1 MKNFLTIHLVY
12 PHEPKARTPDSIGF
26 NLAKE
31 LRVHGYDVRTYSLYE
46 ASLAPFNPT
55 RNDILIG
62 HPRWENNNT
71 FRQLLSMK
79 GWGRIIVLHPFC
91 PRDLWSYAHLY
102 FYCTFADSFIAITGK
117 YWKNEVINTHFSEWH
132 TKLLQI
138 DLAIDQKFFPK
149 VKTTF
154 NKRGERKFLFVGN
167 HPHYKN
173 VDFLDKLAGN
183 LKQIEFHRI
192 GPISRKYKN
201 LIQHGKYELS
211 SPEAKRIV
219 KNMDFMITMSNRDA
233 NPTTIIEASSMGLVA
248 ICPIGSGYFESDGV
262 FNISGSNMKLAI
274 EQINNFNCT
283 EETVLDEKRKQMDG
297 LIKTRYCWPVFSMN
311 VIKEIERKGSYNY
324 QIKSFFDCS
333 IIYIVFYFLARKS
346 PWRVFVKKYLNKYK
360 SYILD
365 VFKR

>member
-1 MKNFLTIHLVY
+1 LKNFLTIHLVY
-12 PHEPKARTPDSIGF
+12 PHKPKARTPDSIGF

-31 LRVHGYDVRTYSLYE
+31 LRAHGYDVRLYSLYDE
-46 ASLAPFNPT
+46 LLVPFIPT

-71 FRQLLSMK
+71 FRQLLKKK

-102 FYCTFADSFIAITGK
+102 FYCIFADSFIAITGK
-117 YWKNEVINTHFSEWH
+117 YWKNEIINTHFSEWH
-132 TKLLQI
+132 NKILQL
-138 DLAIDQKFFPK
+138 DLAIDTNFFPK
-149 VKTTF
+149 VKKNF
-154 NKRGERKFLFVGN
+154 NPAGKRKFLFVGN

-173 VDFLDKLAGN
+173 VDFLNKLAGN

-192 GPISRKYKN
+192 GPTSRKYKN

-211 SPEAKRIV
+211 SPEAKQIV

-248 ICPIGSGYFESDGV
+248 ICPIGSGYLESDGV
-262 FNISGSNMKLAI
+262 FNISGSDMKLAL
-274 EQINNFNCT
+274 EQINNFNCM
-283 EETVLDEKRKQMDG
+283 EEVVLDQKRKQMDG
-297 LIKTRYCWPVFSMN
+297 LIKTRYTWSIFSMN
-311 VIKEIERKGSYNY
+311 VIKEIERNENHTYK
-324 QIKSFFDCS
+324 IKSFFDLS

-346 PWRVFVKKYLNKYK
+346 PWRIFIKKYLKICK

-365 VFKR
+365 VFKK

>member
-31 LRVHGYDVRTYSLYE
+31 LILYGYDVRSYRLYE
-46 ASLAPFNPT
+46 ELLVPFIPT

-71 FRQLLSMK
+71 FRQLLKKK

-102 FYCTFADSFIAITGK
+102 FYCIFADSFIAITGK
-117 YWKNEVINTHFSEWH
+117 YWKNEIINTHFSEWH
-132 TKLLQI
+132 NKILQL
-138 DLAIDQKFFPK
+138 DLAIDTNFFPK
-149 VKTTF
+149 VKKIF
-154 NKRGERKFLFVGN
+154 NPAGKRKFLFIGN

-173 VDFLDKLAGN
+173 VDFLNKLAGN

-192 GPISRKYKN
+192 GPTSRKYKN

-248 ICPIGSGYFESDGV
+248 ICPIGSGYLESDGV
-262 FNISGSNMKLAI
+262 FNISGSDMKLAL
-274 EQINNFNCT
+274 EQINNFNCM
-283 EETVLDEKRKQMDG
+283 EEVVLDQKRKQMDG
-297 LIKTRYCWPVFSMN
+297 LIKTRYTWSVFSMN
-311 VIKEIERKGSYNY
+311 VIKEIERNENHTYK
-324 QIKSFFDCS
+324 IKSFFDLS

-346 PWRVFVKKYLNKYK
+346 PWRVFIKKYLKICK

>member
-1 MKNFLTIHLVY
+1 
-12 PHEPKARTPDSIGF
+12 
-26 NLAKE
+26 LAKE

-62 HPRWENNNT
+62 HPRWESNNT
-71 FRQLLSMK
+71 FRRLLKKK

-102 FYCTFADSFIAITGK
+102 FYCIFADSFIAITGK
-117 YWKNEVINTHFSEWH
+117 YWKNEIINTHFSEWH
-132 TKLLQI
+132 NKILQL

-149 VKTTF
+149 VKTRF

-183 LKQIEFHRI
+183 LKHIEFHRI
-192 GPISRKYKN
+192 GPVSRKYKN

-211 SPEAKRIV
+211 STEAKRIV

-248 ICPIGSGYFESDGV
+248 ICPIGSGYSESDGV
-262 FNISGSNMKLAI
+262 FNISGCNMKLAI
-274 EQINNFNCT
+274 EQINNFNFM
-283 EETVLDEKRKQMDG
+283 EESVLDEKRKQMFG
-297 LIKTRYCWPVFSMN
+297 LIKTRYSWPVFSMN
-311 VIKEIERKGSYNY
+311 VIKEIERKGSYDY
-324 QIKSFFDCS
+324 QIKSFFNRS

-346 PWRVFVKKYLNKYK
+346 PWRVFVKKYLKKYK

>member
-1 MKNFLTIHLVY
+1 
-12 PHEPKARTPDSIGF
+12 
-26 NLAKE
+26 
-31 LRVHGYDVRTYSLYE
+31 
-46 ASLAPFNPT
+46 
-55 RNDILIG
+55 
-62 HPRWENNNT
+62 
-71 FRQLLSMK
+71 MK

-102 FYCTFADSFIAITGK
+102 FYCIFADSFIAITGK
-117 YWKNEVINTHFSEWH
+117 YWKNEVINTHFSEWY

-173 VDFLDKLAGN
+173 VDFLNKLAGN
-183 LKQIEFHRI
+183 LKHIEFHRI
-192 GPISRKYKN
+192 GPVSRKYKN

-262 FNISGSNMKLAI
+262 FNISGVDIKKAMR
-274 EQINNFNCT
+274 QINRFNFM
-283 EETVLDEKRKQMDG
+283 DESILNIKRKEMHN
-297 LIKTRYCWPVFSMN
+297 LIKCRYNWSNFSKK
-311 VIKEIERKGSYNY
+311 IIEEIESTERYSYKF
-324 QIKSFFDCS
+324 KSPYKLS
-333 IIYIVFYFLARKS
+333 VIYTVYYFLARKS
-346 PWRVFVKKYLNKYK
+346 PWRIWVKKYFYLFK
-360 SYILD
+360 SSIINF
-365 VFKR
+365 FK

>member
-1 MKNFLTIHLVY
+1 M
-12 PHEPKARTPDSIGF
+12 
-26 NLAKE
+26 AKE

-62 HPRWENNNT
+62 HPRWESNNT
-71 FRQLLSMK
+71 FRRLLKKK

-102 FYCTFADSFIAITGK
+102 FYCIFADSFIAITGK
-117 YWKNEVINTHFSEWH
+117 YWKNEIINTHFSEWH
-132 TKLLQI
+132 NKILQL

-149 VKTTF
+149 VKTRF

-183 LKQIEFHRI
+183 LKHIEFHRI
-192 GPISRKYKN
+192 GPVSRKYKN

-211 SPEAKRIV
+211 STEAKRIV

-248 ICPIGSGYFESDGV
+248 ICPIGSGYSESDGV
-262 FNISGSNMKLAI
+262 FNISGCNMKLAI
-274 EQINNFNCT
+274 EQINNFNFM
-283 EETVLDEKRKQMDG
+283 EESVLDEKRKQMFG
-297 LIKTRYCWPVFSMN
+297 LIKTRYSWPVFSMN
-311 VIKEIERKGSYNY
+311 VIKEIERKGSYDY
-324 QIKSFFDCS
+324 QIKSFFNRS

-346 PWRVFVKKYLNKYK
+346 PWRVFVKKYLKKYK